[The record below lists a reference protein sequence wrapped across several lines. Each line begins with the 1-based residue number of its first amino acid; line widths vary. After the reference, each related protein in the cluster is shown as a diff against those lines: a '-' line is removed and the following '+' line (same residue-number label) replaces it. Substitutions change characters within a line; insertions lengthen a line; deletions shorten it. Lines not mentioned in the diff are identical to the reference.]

1 MSTDLT
7 RAFGHPEARAAQSR
21 DRISVRDLVLE
32 ADIGAFQL
40 ERGRSQR
47 LRFNVVVEVAGAGEP
62 KDDDVDR
69 ILSYDKITEAVT
81 GELAARRFNLLETLA
96 DDIAARILREPQA
109 QKVYLRIEKLDR
121 GPGALGVEIERSAD
135 APLAPVSED
144 PLPHP
149 LILHL
154 DEAALT
160 ASDLSARLD
169 RLAAQPAPVILT
181 VGFVPGP
188 RPEVPQALA
197 QRRIDLLALEQN
209 AWRLAARD
217 PRCMVV
223 ASRTEIDWAMRQG
236 KMLVWA
242 PSKLVLD
249 TPDAPKGPVKDPLVL
264 ALWLAEKLQAVQMQV
279 CGPLP
284 QAGACRVPV
293 VAAQN

>member
-1 MSTDLT
+1 MSTDLP

-109 QKVYLRIEKLDR
+109 QKVFLRIEKLDR

-135 APLAPVSED
+135 APHAALSED

-149 LILHL
+149 MVVHL
-154 DEAALT
+154 DEAALS
-160 ASDLSARLD
+160 APDLSARLD
-169 RLAAQPAPVILT
+169 RLSQQPAPVILT
-181 VGFVPGP
+181 VGFAPGP
-188 RPEVPQALA
+188 RPEVPQAQA

-236 KMLVWA
+236 RMLVWA

-249 TPDAPKGPVKDPLVL
+249 TPDAPKGVVTDPLVL
-264 ALWLAEKLQAVQMQV
+264 ALWFAEKFQAVQMQV
-279 CGPLP
+279 CGALP
-284 QAGACRVPV
+284 QAGSSAVPV
-293 VAAQN
+293 VAAQV